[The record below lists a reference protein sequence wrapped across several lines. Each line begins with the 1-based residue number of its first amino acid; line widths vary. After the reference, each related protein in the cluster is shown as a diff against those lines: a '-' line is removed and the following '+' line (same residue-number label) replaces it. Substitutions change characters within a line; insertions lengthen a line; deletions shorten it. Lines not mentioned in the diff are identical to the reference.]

1 MKNDKILISAE
12 VKNAI
17 KKKKPIV
24 ALESTLI
31 SHGLPYP
38 LNISITN
45 KCIDIIKKNNATPAT
60 IGIIDSGS
68 ITFNKWGWIGNL
80 TCPGG

>member
-1 MKNDKILISAE
+1 MKNNKILISAE

-38 LNISITN
+38 LNISIA
-45 KCIDIIKKNNATPAT
+45 KP
-60 IGIIDSGS
+60 
-68 ITFNKWGWIGNL
+68 L
-80 TCPGG
+80 